1 MTYAHKYRYILFFPL
16 LREAKSMTVFFHN
29 NFTSTSKFNFFNARI
44 TTILNL
50 DIILTPETKSQKS
63 TMIQLSLLSVKPS
76 IGDKS
81 SS

>member
-1 MTYAHKYRYILFFPL
+1 
-16 LREAKSMTVFFHN
+16 MTVSFCN

-44 TTILNL
+44 TTILNF
-50 DIILTPETKSQKS
+50 DIILTPETKPQKINQDTVIFVVS
-63 TMIQLSLLSVKPS
+63 S

>member
-16 LREAKSMTVFFHN
+16 LREAKSLTVSFCN

-50 DIILTPETKSQKS
+50 DIILTPETKSQKINQDTVIFVVS
-63 TMIQLSLLSVKPS
+63 S

>member
-16 LREAKSMTVFFHN
+16 LREAKSMTVSFCN

-50 DIILTPETKSQKS
+50 DIILTPETKSQKINQNTVIFVVS
-63 TMIQLSLLSVKPS
+63 S

>member
-16 LREAKSMTVFFHN
+16 LREAKSMTVSFCN
-29 NFTSTSKFNFFNARI
+29 NFTSTSKFNLFNARI

-50 DIILTPETKSQKS
+50 DIILTPETKSQKINQDTVIFVVS
-63 TMIQLSLLSVKPS
+63 S

>member
-16 LREAKSMTVFFHN
+16 LREAKSMTVSFCN

-50 DIILTPETKSQKS
+50 DIILTPETKSQKIS
-63 TMIQLSLLSVKPS
+63 QDTVIFVVSS

>member
-16 LREAKSMTVFFHN
+16 LREAKSMTVSFCN

-50 DIILTPETKSQKS
+50 DIILTPESKSQKINQDTVIFVVS
-63 TMIQLSLLSVKPS
+63 S

>member
-1 MTYAHKYRYILFFPL
+1 MTYAHKHRYILFFPL
-16 LREAKSMTVFFHN
+16 LREAKSMTVSFCN

-50 DIILTPETKSQKS
+50 DIILTPETKSQKINQDTVIFVVS
-63 TMIQLSLLSVKPS
+63 S

>member
-16 LREAKSMTVFFHN
+16 LREAKSMTVSFCN

-50 DIILTPETKSQKS
+50 DIILTPETKSQKINQDTVIFVVS
-63 TMIQLSLLSVKPS
+63 S

>member
-1 MTYAHKYRYILFFPL
+1 MHINIDYILFFPL

-50 DIILTPETKSQKS
+50 DIILTPETKSQKINQDTVIFVVS
-63 TMIQLSLLSVKPS
+63 S

>member
-16 LREAKSMTVFFHN
+16 LREAKSMTVSFCN

-44 TTILNL
+44 TNIFNILNL

-63 TMIQLSLLSVKPS
+63 TMIQLSLL
-76 IGDKS
+76 
-81 SS
+81 

>member
-16 LREAKSMTVFFHN
+16 LREAKSMTVSFCN

-50 DIILTPETKSQKS
+50 DIILTPETKSQKINQDTVIFVVS
-63 TMIQLSLLSVKPS
+63 SF
-76 IGDKS
+76 GDKS

>member
-16 LREAKSMTVFFHN
+16 LREAKSMTVSFCN

-50 DIILTPETKSQKS
+50 DIILTPETKSQKINQDTVIFGVS
-63 TMIQLSLLSVKPS
+63 S

>member
-16 LREAKSMTVFFHN
+16 LREAKSMTVSFCN

-50 DIILTPETKSQKS
+50 DIILTPETKSQKINQDTVIFVAS
-63 TMIQLSLLSVKPS
+63 S

>member
-16 LREAKSMTVFFHN
+16 LREAKSMTVSFWN

-50 DIILTPETKSQKS
+50 DIILTPETKSQKINQDTVIFVVS
-63 TMIQLSLLSVKPS
+63 S

>member
-1 MTYAHKYRYILFFPL
+1 MTYALKYRYILFFPL
-16 LREAKSMTVFFHN
+16 LREAKSMTVSFCN

-44 TTILNL
+44 TTILNF
-50 DIILTPETKSQKS
+50 DIILTPETKSQKINQDTVIFVVS
-63 TMIQLSLLSVKPS
+63 S

>member
-16 LREAKSMTVFFHN
+16 LREAKSMTVFFCN

-44 TTILNL
+44 TTTLNL
-50 DIILTPETKSQKS
+50 DIILTPETKSQKINQDTVIFVVS
-63 TMIQLSLLSVKPS
+63 S

>member
-1 MTYAHKYRYILFFPL
+1 
-16 LREAKSMTVFFHN
+16 MTVSFCN
-29 NFTSTSKFNFFNARI
+29 NFTSTSIFNFFNARI

-50 DIILTPETKSQKS
+50 DIILTPETKSQKINQDTVIFVVS
-63 TMIQLSLLSVKPS
+63 S

>member
-16 LREAKSMTVFFHN
+16 LREAKSMTVSFCN

-50 DIILTPETKSQKS
+50 DIILTPETKSQKINQDTVIFVVS
-63 TMIQLSLLSVKPS
+63 
-76 IGDKS
+76 
-81 SS
+81 

>member
-16 LREAKSMTVFFHN
+16 LREAKSMTVSFCN
-29 NFTSTSKFNFFNARI
+29 NFTSTSKLNFFNARI

-50 DIILTPETKSQKS
+50 DIILTPETKSQKINQDTVIFVVS
-63 TMIQLSLLSVKPS
+63 S

>member
-1 MTYAHKYRYILFFPL
+1 MHINIDYILFFPL
-16 LREAKSMTVFFHN
+16 LREAKSMTVSFCN

-50 DIILTPETKSQKS
+50 DIILTPETKSQKINQDTVIFVVS
-63 TMIQLSLLSVKPS
+63 S

>member
-16 LREAKSMTVFFHN
+16 LREAKSMTVSFCN

-44 TTILNL
+44 TTILNV
-50 DIILTPETKSQKS
+50 DIILTPETKSQKIS
-63 TMIQLSLLSVKPS
+63 QDTVIFVVSS

>member
-16 LREAKSMTVFFHN
+16 LREAKSMTVSFCN

-44 TTILNL
+44 TTILNF
-50 DIILTPETKSQKS
+50 DIILTPETKSQKINQDTVIFVVS
-63 TMIQLSLLSVKPS
+63 S

>member
-50 DIILTPETKSQKS
+50 DIFLTPETKSQKINQDTVIFVVS
-63 TMIQLSLLSVKPS
+63 
-76 IGDKS
+76 
-81 SS
+81 

>member
-1 MTYAHKYRYILFFPL
+1 
-16 LREAKSMTVFFHN
+16 MTVFFRN

-44 TTILNL
+44 TNIFNILNL
-50 DIILTPETKSQKS
+50 DIILTPETKSQKINQDTVIFVVS
-63 TMIQLSLLSVKPS
+63 S

>member
-16 LREAKSMTVFFHN
+16 LREAKSMTVSFCN
-29 NFTSTSKFNFFNARI
+29 NFTSTSKFIFFNARI

-50 DIILTPETKSQKS
+50 DIILTPETKSQKINQDTVIFVVS
-63 TMIQLSLLSVKPS
+63 S

>member
-16 LREAKSMTVFFHN
+16 LREAKSMTVSFCN

-50 DIILTPETKSQKS
+50 DIILTPETKSQKINQD
-63 TMIQLSLLSVKPS
+63 TVIFCCEFYW
-76 IGDKS
+76 
-81 SS
+81 

>member
-16 LREAKSMTVFFHN
+16 LREAKSMTVSFCN

-44 TTILNL
+44 ITILNL
-50 DIILTPETKSQKS
+50 DIILTPETKSQKINQDTVIFVVS
-63 TMIQLSLLSVKPS
+63 S

>member
-16 LREAKSMTVFFHN
+16 LREAKSMTVSFCN

-50 DIILTPETKSQKS
+50 DIFLTPETKSQKINQDTVIFVVS
-63 TMIQLSLLSVKPS
+63 S

>member
-16 LREAKSMTVFFHN
+16 LREAKSMTVSFCN

-50 DIILTPETKSQKS
+50 DIILTPETKSQKINQDTVIFVVS
-63 TMIQLSLLSVKPS
+63 S
-76 IGDKS
+76 IGDKGS
-81 SS
+81 S

>member
-16 LREAKSMTVFFHN
+16 LREAKSMTVSFCN
-29 NFTSTSKFNFFNARI
+29 NFTSTSKFNFYNARI

-50 DIILTPETKSQKS
+50 DIILTPETKSQKINQDTVIFVVS
-63 TMIQLSLLSVKPS
+63 S

>member
-50 DIILTPETKSQKS
+50 DIILTPETKSQKINQDTVIFVVS
-63 TMIQLSLLSVKPS
+63 S

>member
-16 LREAKSMTVFFHN
+16 LREAKSMTVSFCN

-44 TTILNL
+44 TTILNV
-50 DIILTPETKSQKS
+50 DIILTPETKSQKINQDTVIFVVS
-63 TMIQLSLLSVKPS
+63 S

>member
-1 MTYAHKYRYILFFPL
+1 MTYAHKCRYILFFPL
-16 LREAKSMTVFFHN
+16 LREAKSMTVFFRN

-50 DIILTPETKSQKS
+50 DIILTPETKSQKINQDTVIFVVS
-63 TMIQLSLLSVKPS
+63 S